1 MCSELSSSHPESSS
15 AKWSKRLT
23 PERIKVL
30 AECLIGGRTRKETAD
45 MLGVSPRTVTRWK
58 NDPTV
63 VAEVDRLRSRTS
75 ETRAADV
82 LVRLMDS
89 LDERIALTAAR
100 EDPTHS
106 GRAPASGR
114 R

>member
-1 MCSELSSSHPESSS
+1 
-15 AKWSKRLT
+15 
-23 PERIKVL
+23 
-30 AECLIGGRTRKETAD
+30 

-100 EDPTHS
+100 EVLHRKIQRTPEEPPPPDADEVVLPLEQ
-106 GRAPASGR
+106 GMRWVASVR
-114 R
+114 EEPFE